1 VAEIAAKARPGL
13 LILYHRANPGGVG
26 RPNPEQ
32 ALLEEVCQ
40 LFGGRVVIGHDLDVF

>member
-1 VAEIAAKARPGL
+1 VAEIAAKVRPAL

>member
-1 VAEIAAKARPGL
+1 VTEIAKKATPGV

-32 ALLEEVCQ
+32 VLLDEVRQ
-40 LFGGRVVIGHDLDVF
+40 LHGGKVVIGHDLEVF